1 MLKRFKNQFS
11 DEAKSQREQQR
22 QERKAEQERERQERE
37 AQVQERKA
45 AQERELQLAAEAEA
59 EELRQKVA
67 FRNTILHILG
77 EGKVPDLGLDVD
89 VPFKLQ
95 RGERWLLAT
104 DDVPYAEMRVKR
116 EIQGRSAGTSVRVM
130 KGVSVRAGASRGTP
144 VETDVLTS
152 RGSGLFA
159 VSTKHIFFH
168 GDRSF
173 RIPHGKIVS
182 AQAVASTGLEI
193 VRDRASALPEYFGI
207 GDDDSEF
214 VAELIHLLPEVDFGK
229 GDPQLQT
236 IEHYI
241 LAGHDIGADDMLD
254 QD

>member
-22 QERKAEQERERQERE
+22 QERKAEQERTPGTKPSWQ
-37 AQVQERKA
+37 QQ
-45 AQERELQLAAEAEA
+45 AEAEA